1 MAHSSSDGHMG
12 YIVWPQIVSSRKYPG
27 MPSQYLM
34 CPEEAMSQQIN
45 L

>member
-1 MAHSSSDGHMG
+1 MTHSSSGGYVG
-12 YIVWPQIVSSRKYPG
+12 YIVWPQIVGSRKNPG

-34 CPEEAMSQQIN
+34 CPEVEISQRIY